1 MSSYAEEAESTTTLT
16 SGWSTRSRSRQLRP
30 SALSMPSSSATIS
43 GRRRSTRSRTWAP
56 VWVAPTISM
65 SSTDSSARRNPSNM
79 RRLSSAISTRTG
91 DTSVYPNV
99 WSLPPSP
106 PGRRARTLRQPRRR
120 RNRPSAQIA
129 FRSMN
134 APPRPRVVL
143 AESDRPTRAGLRL
156 VLEAGG
162 LAVAG
167 EAADA
172 ATAIAMFLKE
182 RPELGLVAAE
192 LPGGCIE
199 AIRHVASEV
208 PRTRLV
214 VLTGRPSG
222 EELVQAIRAG
232 AVGYLARDT
241 RSERLPEILRAVL
254 AGEVAL
260 PRRHS
265 QHLLEALRGRDGRRS
280 ELAAR
285 SDASLTDREWEV
297 LELLADDISTSEIA
311 QRLGITE
318 VTTRR
323 HISSL
328 MAKLAVPDRASAAN
342 LLRRSS

>member
-1 MSSYAEEAESTTTLT
+1 
-16 SGWSTRSRSRQLRP
+16 
-30 SALSMPSSSATIS
+30 
-43 GRRRSTRSRTWAP
+43 
-56 VWVAPTISM
+56 
-65 SSTDSSARRNPSNM
+65 
-79 RRLSSAISTRTG
+79 
-91 DTSVYPNV
+91 
-99 WSLPPSP
+99 
-106 PGRRARTLRQPRRR
+106 
-120 RNRPSAQIA
+120 
-129 FRSMN
+129 MN

-143 AESDRPTRAGLRL
+143 
-156 VLEAGG
+156 
-162 LAVAG
+162 
-167 EAADA
+167 
-172 ATAIAMFLKE
+172 
-182 RPELGLVAAE
+182 AE

-214 VLTGRPSG
+214 VLSGRPSG

-265 QHLLEALRGRDGRRS
+265 QHLLEALRGRDARRS
-280 ELAAR
+280 QLAAR

-297 LELLADDISTSEIA
+297 LELLADDISTTEIA

-318 VTTRR
+318 VTARR

-328 MAKLAVPDRASAAN
+328 MAKLAVPDRASAAK
-342 LLRRSS
+342 LLRRSSG